1 MINARNFVGIIG
13 RPVEEYIPAIR
24 SLADSETNG
33 GSLRMVDRK
42 TEHGLIKFFL
52 ARSIGHGERDVVDG
66 S

>member
-13 RPVEEYIPAIR
+13 CPVEGYMPAIR
-24 SLADSETNG
+24 SLADSETNA
-33 GSLRMVDRK
+33 GSLRVVNGK